1 MTNFADRAVANT
13 RKKENMDFCLA
24 MRRGFRAGFAVPFL
38 ICLLSAFFPAGTMAA
53 DKFTLVIDAG
63 HGGHDAGAVGAVSK
77 EKNINLDVALKFGKY
92 VEKNCPDVK
101 VIYTRTTDTFVTL
114 QGRADIA
121 NKARADL
128 FVSVHTNA
136 VAKGNTVKGFEVY
149 TLGMHRAADNLAVAK
164 RENSVITLESDYQS
178 RYQGFDPNSSE
189 SYIMFEYMQDKNM
202 ENSVKFAKMVQ
213 KSVCSTASRTDK
225 GVHQAGFLVLRE
237 TSMPS
242 VLIELGFI
250 STPEEERQLNSP
262 AVQDNIARGIFQAF
276 QTYRGMSSAAVPL
289 PESGETPPAAS
300 AVTDETARATVPAA
314 SESASVSQAPVF
326 KVQIFGTSRQIKSS
340 DARFKGL
347 SPVDHYKESGLYK
360 YTYGASTD
368 YNEIARLRKQIL
380 DKFPEAFI
388 VAFRK
393 NKRMDV
399 NEAVAEWK
407 KNR

>member
-1 MTNFADRAVANT
+1 M
-13 RKKENMDFCLA
+13 K
-24 MRRGFRAGFAVPFL
+24 RRGKKDSSSCYYKTFAISRLAAAALVVWFAVNSLPSL
-38 ICLLSAFFPAGTMAA
+38 AA

-77 EKNINLDVALKFGKY
+77 EKNINLAVALLFGKY

-121 NKARADL
+121 NKAKADL

-164 RENSVITLESDYQS
+164 RENSVITLEDNYQS

-202 ENSVKFAKMVQ
+202 ENSVNFARLIE
-213 KSVCSTASRTDK
+213 KSVCASADRINK

-242 VLIELGFI
+242 VLVELGFI
-250 STPEEERQLNSP
+250 STPEEERQLNTS
-262 AVQDNIARGIFQAF
+262 AVQDKIARGMLEAF
-276 QTYRGMSSAAVPL
+276 QSYR
-289 PESGETPPAAS
+289 SGAKEIAPAPAPATTIIADETPAAITS
-300 AVTDETARATVPAA
+300 TQTSTGGKG
-314 SESASVSQAPVF
+314 PVF
-326 KVQIFGTSRQIKSS
+326 KVQIFVTSKSVKS
-340 DARFKGL
+340 GDARFKGL
-347 SPVDHYKESGLYK
+347 SSIDHYKEDGLFK
-360 YTYGASTD
+360 YTVGASND

-388 VAFRK
+388 VAFK
-393 NKRMDV
+393 GSKRVDI
-399 NEAVAEWK
+399 NQAIAEWK
-407 KNR
+407 NSK